1 MSNKDE
7 SSSKTL
13 KIQSVEVPSASGFS
27 LQVATYY
34 ESIAF
39 LTPQKKKKKK
49 VVTNMLFHTPIAPG
63 AMFFR

>member
-39 LTPQKKKKKK
+39 LTPQKKKKK